1 VSDEITLTPNSGPGG
16 MGDAPDGGDDG
27 ASIDALLTPQG
38 PIEQLDDDGFGAADD
53 QGDGDGGAGEW
64 FDSLP
69 EDLRDGVS
77 KFRTPEDMARSY
89 LENERRMGE
98 FRSEIGSLRDEV
110 ANIASR
116 RGPEGEGYRSEPQ
129 NDIPTMAQVAAYSQE
144 VARAIDQGEL
154 DVGAGF
160 AQVMEAV
167 AGVSAAREEFLLSKL
182 DERVAERTAP
192 LEQDSFRTAVAR
204 EITRIKGEIGDE
216 TYQAHEPQVRELLL
230 DWERQQPGFVQNAR
244 AVRAAFGEVLMRTQA
259 QQRKEAG
266 SRVLDRS
273 GRGAARRAP
282 SPAQA
287 IVDEMDALNPGG
299 YGGGL

>member
-1 VSDEITLTPNSGPGG
+1 MSDETTFLTPNSGPGG
-16 MGDAPDGGDDG
+16 MGDAADGGDDA
-27 ASIDALLTPQG
+27 ASIDVLLTPQG
-38 PIEQLDDDGFGAADD
+38 PIESLDDDGFDAGDD
-53 QGDGDGGAGEW
+53 QGGDDQGGEW
-64 FDSLP
+64 FDALP
-69 EDLRDGVS
+69 EDLREGVS
-77 KFRTPEDMARSY
+77 KFRSPEDMARSY

-110 ANIASR
+110 ANIAAR
-116 RGPEGEGYRSEPQ
+116 RGPEGDGYRSEPQ
-129 NDIPTMAQVAAYSQE
+129 NEIPTMAQVAGYAQE
-144 VARAIDQGEL
+144 VARAIDNGEL
-154 DVGAGF
+154 DVGAGLS
-160 AQVMEAV
+160 QLMEAV

-192 LEQDSFRTAVAR
+192 LEQDSFRTAVGR

-216 TYQAHEPQVRELLL
+216 TYAAHEPQVRELLL

-244 AVRAAFGEVLMRTQA
+244 AVRAAFGEVLMRSQA

-273 GRGAARRAP
+273 GRGAARRGP

-287 IVDEMDALNPGG
+287 IVDEMNALNPGG